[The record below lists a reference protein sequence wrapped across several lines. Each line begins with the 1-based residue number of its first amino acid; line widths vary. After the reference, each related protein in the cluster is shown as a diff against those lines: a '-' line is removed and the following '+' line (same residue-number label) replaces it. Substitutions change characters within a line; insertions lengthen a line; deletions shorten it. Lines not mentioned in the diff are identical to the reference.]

1 MLISTAR
8 PVGVCFCLLAL
19 AVPAFGQQVL
29 TLPEALAR
37 TVARNPELRVLGYQR
52 EALEGELTQAS
63 LAPNPELHVALQDVI
78 GTDVYSGFDS
88 AETTITLGW
97 LLERGVRERRIDSA
111 RAGLELGDADAE
123 IARLDAAAGTAR
135 RFIMCLA
142 YQARLRWAEDAVRL
156 ATETVTAV
164 RERVAAS
171 RAPAA
176 ELARAEAALAR
187 AELIEED
194 YEHELLSATHRLS
207 AQWGETAPDFTT
219 VAGDLMNL
227 PALEPFAALTART
240 NQNPDLARYL
250 SQQRLRVAELA
261 LAQAQARPAWQLSAG
276 LRRFEASDDV
286 ALVGGITIPLTVRNR
301 NEGRIA
307 AARANLARIDAE
319 RAAAEVRIE
328 TALFVLHQ
336 ELNHYLQTAQR
347 LQADI
352 VPLLEQALVDTRR
365 AYELGR
371 YSYLDWRAVQNELL
385 EAHEALLEASID
397 AHGIAIEIERLTGVA
412 MAPAITAQ

>member
-1 MLISTAR
+1 MLISIAR
-8 PVGVCFCLLAL
+8 RGGVCFCLLAL
-19 AVPAFGQQVL
+19 GAPAFGQATL
-29 TLPEALAR
+29 TLPEALTR
-37 TVARNPELRVLGYQR
+37 TVARNPELQVLGYQR
-52 EALEGELTQAS
+52 EALAGELTQAG
-63 LAPNPELHVALQDVI
+63 LAPNPELNVALQDGL
-78 GTDVYSGFDS
+78 GTDIYSGFDS
-88 AETTITLGW
+88 AETTVTLGW

-123 IARLDAAAGTAR
+123 IARLDAAAETAR

-142 YQARLRWAEDAVRL
+142 YQARMSWAADAVRL
-156 ATETVTAV
+156 AEETVAAV
-164 RERVAAS
+164 GERVAAS
-171 RAPAA
+171 RTPAA

-187 AELIEED
+187 AELIAED
-194 YEHELLSATHRLS
+194 YEHEFLSASHRLS
-207 AQWGETAPDFTT
+207 AQWGETTPDFAT
-219 VAGDLMNL
+219 VAGNLMNL
-227 PALEPFAALTART
+227 PSLEPFAALAARA
-240 NQNPDLARYL
+240 NQNPDLARYV
-250 SQQRLRVAELA
+250 SHQRLRTAELA

-276 LRRFEASDDV
+276 LRRYEASDDV

-319 RAAAEVRIE
+319 RTAAEVRIE

-336 ELNHYLQTAQR
+336 EFNHYLHTARR

-352 VPLLEQALVDTRR
+352 VPRLEQALIDTRR

-371 YSYLDWRAVQNELL
+371 YSYLDWRAVQSELL

-397 AHGIAIEIERLTGVA
+397 AHGIAIEIERLTGVT
-412 MAPAITAQ
+412 MVPTVTAQ